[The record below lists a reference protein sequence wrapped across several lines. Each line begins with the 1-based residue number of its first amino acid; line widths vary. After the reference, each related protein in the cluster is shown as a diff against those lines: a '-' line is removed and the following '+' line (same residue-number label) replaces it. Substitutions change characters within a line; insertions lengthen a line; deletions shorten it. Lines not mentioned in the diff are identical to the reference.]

1 MIALDLPLIGPAA
14 SILEA
19 ARALIKTSPR
29 LAILL
34 HGSPGVGKTHL
45 LDLLALE
52 LTGGSQFAIE
62 RVNGQSVSVD
72 LIRQWRERGVYGNLF
87 AAWTVKR
94 IDELDH
100 AGGSAAA
107 EMLTLLDYLP
117 KNVAIL
123 ATTNDYAKLRAASKG
138 RLETRFKV
146 MRVDSP
152 SIEQATAFLRS
163 RFKLP
168 AKVAEAIARGAVPD
182 GCLPSEGVNMRA
194 CVEDAQ
200 TYLAARSVA
209 QAATPRV
216 VRPEGEVPA

>member
-14 SILEA
+14 SVLDA
-19 ARALIKTSPR
+19 ARALARSER

-34 HGSPGVGKTHL
+34 HGHPGVGKTHL

-52 LTGGSQFAIE
+52 LTGSRFAIE
-62 RVNGQSVSVD
+62 HVNGQSVSVD
-72 LIRQWRERGVYGNLF
+72 LVRQWRERGGYGNLF
-87 AAWTVKR
+87 SAWTVKR

-100 AGGSAAA
+100 AGSSASA
-107 EMLTLLDYLP
+107 ELLTLLDYLAP
-117 KNVAIL
+117 RTAIL

-146 MRVDSP
+146 LRVDAP
-152 SIEQATAFLRS
+152 SIEQAVAFLRA
-163 RFKLP
+163 RFKLA
-168 AKVAEAIARGAVPD
+168 AKVADAIARGAVPD

-200 TYLAARSVA
+200 TYLAARTVA
-209 QAATPRV
+209 AITPPRV
-216 VRPEGEVPA
+216 VPRESEVPA